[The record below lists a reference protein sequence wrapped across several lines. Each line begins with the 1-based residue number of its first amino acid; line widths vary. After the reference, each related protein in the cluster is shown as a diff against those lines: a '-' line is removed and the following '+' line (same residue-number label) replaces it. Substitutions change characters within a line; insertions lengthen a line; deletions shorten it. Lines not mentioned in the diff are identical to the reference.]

1 MDTSLTKPVKYLGAF
16 IFMLLWMLT
25 PQRIS
30 AHPADE
36 FFHNHTIRIDQKQVE
51 IIWELTPGPLL
62 AEVVWFEA
70 DLNRDGNISKQE
82 AAEWGKY
89 MIEFFQV
96 EINQAGLDLRLDA
109 VEWPENQLSFYSG
122 SESIRIELSAPWFL
136 DIPASHNIS
145 FSNSYVPVNS
155 VNWFSIES
163 ESPIGFDPPQ
173 QNRGELAVRVGQLS
187 LDGDHTLNTWESS
200 RPMIRWQESDFGLRA
215 ALGDQQ
221 PGSARSSTAGALLMN
236 FFLDNQASTPYIFL
250 VLLIAIFLGIMHAL
264 SPGHGKTVVAAY
276 LVGTQGVPIHAVA
289 LGLIVS
295 ITHTGTVF
303 ILGLLALIA
312 ARNLVLLEIFPVLE
326 LLSGLLILTLGLI
339 LVINRWQYFQAQK
352 QKKKHEDSA
361 VKIQRQQKGRQAIL
375 INQPIRE
382 EGPSHSHDPKKFGV
396 IPKRQFDTN
405 EADIIQWR
413 SLIALG
419 ISSGLIPCPNAIAIL
434 LISVAVNQILFGL
447 SMIAAFSLGMALT
460 LIAIGLLIMQGK
472 RLFQRLQWFD
482 QIAKFAP
489 LMSAIVLVGIG
500 SILTL
505 TAIPNLMDGSSYQP
519 RYVGEPHTRDFTIED
534 ASILFLKKD
543 QAGLD
548 QIFRM
553 SINDQIPEQLTLDSS
568 GIRNYFVSPSTPEVL
583 YTTVEYLNSSI
594 WLLNLATEET
604 TLLLDCID
612 SICANP
618 TWLEDSMGILYQRQD
633 FSSQDDINRYESAYP
648 SIWWLD
654 INSRQTEPLFQDS
667 QLPGVNPRFSPD
679 GKYLSYFSISPMMV
693 QIYQLETGQRHN
705 IPSLTGMPPTWSPDS
720 DRVILADVRENQGVY
735 QNLLVYYDLTTETLT
750 WLDSDPS
757 ANDNNPSWSPN
768 GEWIAFNRIVQ
779 NEIDGSRKSQ
789 VWLMQ
794 PDKSNPEPA
803 LSHSAIYHREFLWA
817 PDSQHLLYEVQVR
830 ADIGFAHEIHLLDI
844 VTGEFEVLLSGG
856 TRPNWAP

>member
-1 MDTSLTKPVKYLGAF
+1 MDALLTKPVKYLGAL
-16 IFMLLWMLT
+16 ILILLWLLT
-25 PQRIS
+25 PQPIS

-36 FFHNHTIRIDQKQVE
+36 FFHNHTIKIYPNQVE

-62 AEVVWFEA
+62 AEMVWFEA
-70 DLNRDGNISKQE
+70 DLNRDGDVSKQE
-82 AAEWGKY
+82 AADWGAY
-89 MIEFFQV
+89 MIGFFNV
-96 EINQAGLDLRLDA
+96 EINQTGLDLHLDG
-109 VEWPENQLSFYSG
+109 VEWPENKLSFYSG

-136 DIPASHNIS
+136 DISTSHNIS
-145 FSNSYVPVNS
+145 FSNSYVPISS

-163 ESPIGFDPPQ
+163 DGLIGFDLPE
-173 QNRGELAVRVGQLS
+173 QNRGKLTVRVGQHS

-200 RPMIRWQESDFGLRA
+200 QPMIRWQESDFGLRA

-221 PGSARSSTAGALLMN
+221 PGSARSTTAGALLMN
-236 FFLDNQASTPYIFL
+236 FFLDNESSAPYILL
-250 VLLIAIFLGIMHAL
+250 VLLIAIFLGVMHAL

-276 LVGTQGVPIHAVA
+276 LVGTQGVPIHAIA

-303 ILGLLALIA
+303 MLGLLALIA
-312 ARNLVLLEIFPVLE
+312 AQNLVLLEIFPVLE

-339 LVINRWQYFQAQK
+339 LVINRWRFFQAQK
-352 QKKKHEDSA
+352 QKRGNEESA
-361 VKIQRQQKGRQAIL
+361 LKIRRQQKGKQAIL
-375 INQPIRE
+375 INQPIKE
-382 EGPSHSHDPKKFGV
+382 EGPSHSHDPKKFGA
-396 IPKRQFDTN
+396 IPKRGFDTDEGN
-405 EADIIQWR
+405 IIQWR

-460 LIAIGLLIMQGK
+460 LMAIGLLIMQGK

-482 QIAKFAP
+482 QVAKYAP

-505 TAIPNLMDGSSYQP
+505 TAAPNLINDSSYQP
-519 RYVGEPHTRDFTIED
+519 RYVGEQYLRDFTIED

-548 QIFRM
+548 QLFRM
-553 SINDQIPEQLTLDSS
+553 PLKDQTPEQLTLDNS
-568 GIRNYFVSPSTPEVL
+568 GIRNYIVSPTTPEVL
-583 YTTVEYLNSSI
+583 YTTVEYLNSRI
-594 WLLNLATEET
+594 WLLSLVTKET

-618 TWLEDSMGILYQRQD
+618 TWLADSSGILYQRLD
-633 FSSQDDINRYESAYP
+633 FSSSDNLTRYEPAYP

-654 INSRQTEPLFQDS
+654 ISSQQTEPLFQDS
-667 QLPGVNPRFSPD
+667 QLPGVNPRFSPG

-693 QIYQLETGQRHN
+693 QIYHLETGQRHS
-705 IPSLTGMPPTWSPDS
+705 IPSITGMPPAWSPDS
-720 DRVILADVRENQGVY
+720 KRVILADVSENQDFN
-735 QNLLVYYDLTTETLT
+735 QNLLFYYDLNTETLT

-757 ANDNNPSWSPN
+757 ANDNNPSWSPD
-768 GEWIAFNRIVQ
+768 GEWIAFNRIIRDEV
-779 NEIDGSRKSQ
+779 DGSRKSQ

-794 PDKSNPEPA
+794 PDHSNTEPA
-803 LSHSAIYHREFLWA
+803 LSHSAIYHREFIWS
-817 PDSQHLLYEVQVR
+817 PDSRHLLYEVQVR
-830 ADIGFAHEIHLLDI
+830 ADQGFAHEIHLLDI
-844 VTGEFEVLLSGG
+844 VTGEFEVLLIGG
-856 TRPNWAP
+856 SRPYWAP